1 METTKNRIKNMVEVY
16 KRAFPNEYKTACEG
30 IEMNRR
36 IQKEGGKIEQGII
49 SGRIVHEIPE
59 KLYTIFITE
68 LNGAELEFYKSKDG
82 SRWFAKTFPEFSLIQ
97 KI

>member
-16 KRAFPNEYKTACEG
+16 KRAFPVEYKTACEG

-68 LNGAELEFYKSKDG
+68 LTGTELEFYKSIDG
-82 SRWFAKTFPEFSLIQ
+82 SRWFAKTFPEFSLI
-97 KI
+97 KNI

>member
-1 METTKNRIKNMVEVY
+1 MDRTKNRIKNIVELY
-16 KRAFPNEYKTACEG
+16 KRAFPVEYKTACEG

-36 IQKEGGKIEQGII
+36 IQKEGGKIEQGVI

-59 KLYTIFITE
+59 KLYSIFINE
-68 LNGAELEFYKSKDG
+68 LSGEELEFYKSKDG